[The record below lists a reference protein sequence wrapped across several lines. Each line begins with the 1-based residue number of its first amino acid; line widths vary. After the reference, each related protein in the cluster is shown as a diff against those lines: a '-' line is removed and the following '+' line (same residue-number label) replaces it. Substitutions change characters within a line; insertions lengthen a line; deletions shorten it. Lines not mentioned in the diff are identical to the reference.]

1 MKIEWLLEPLEHE
14 WTNSKGD
21 RVKSS
26 EQILLREDS
35 YPFALL
41 HIDSFWQGK
50 DGDNEIYNL
59 LNAGDYV
66 VVEVDF
72 KVI

>member
-1 MKIEWLLEPLEHE
+1 MKIKWELQPLEHE

-21 RVKSS
+21 RVKSF
-26 EQILLREDS
+26 EQILIKEDS

-50 DGDNEIYNL
+50 DGDNKIYNL
-59 LNAGDYV
+59 LNEGNEI
-66 VVEVDF
+66 VVEVNF